1 MKHPPEI
8 LDLILSFHRTVCA
21 EEFAGN
27 PYYTLYWTYDK
38 RALRELI
45 GLSKDKY
52 KRIKSKLGPYMKR
65 NPATSSW
72 IASMP
77 WLGNT
82 NPDPILVG
90 RSGAKKL
97 FSIWRSDWRPN
108 REVLVFRDSKFC
120 DLGKGAAARNS

>member
-1 MKHPPEI
+1 MKLPPEI
-8 LDLILSFHRTVCA
+8 LDLILSFHRNVCA

-27 PYYTLYWTYDK
+27 PYYTLYWVYDK

-45 GLSKDKY
+45 GLSRDKY
-52 KRIKSKLGPYMKR
+52 KTIKSKLGPYMKR

-82 NPDPILVG
+82 NPDPILVEAPN
-90 RSGAKKL
+90 SQIVKFL
-97 FSIWRSDWRPN
+97 FSGTQS
-108 REVLVFRDSKFC
+108 FAF
-120 DLGKGAAARNS
+120 

>member
-1 MKHPPEI
+1 MKLLPEI
-8 LDLILSFHRTVCA
+8 LDLILSFHRNVCA

-45 GLSKDKY
+45 GLSRDKY
-52 KRIKSKLGPYMKR
+52 KTIKSKLGPFMKR

-72 IASMP
+72 IASLP

-82 NPDPILVG
+82 NPDPILV
-90 RSGAKKL
+90 
-97 FSIWRSDWRPN
+97 
-108 REVLVFRDSKFC
+108 E
-120 DLGKGAAARNS
+120 AARERKSYFRFGDRVGGQIGKS